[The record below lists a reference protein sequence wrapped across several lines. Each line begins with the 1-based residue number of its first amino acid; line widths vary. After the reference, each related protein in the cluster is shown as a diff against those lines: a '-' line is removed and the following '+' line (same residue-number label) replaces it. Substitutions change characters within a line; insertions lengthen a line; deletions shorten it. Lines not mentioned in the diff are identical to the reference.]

1 MTTTTT
7 FIRHLIN
14 SSASKHYFALL
25 FLSTRGKVC
34 RHALTLIL
42 FAYCLFLFP
51 LVLSAQNTKHT
62 EYKADQTS
70 RSSARVNPSTLAME
84 FSIPL
89 TNYTGRA
96 GNSLPIT
103 FDYSSKVW
111 RITHVSN
118 WQGRTHTVTDTRP
131 EYADKSAAG
140 WTTSLDVPR
149 IDTKLEMYVDDPE
162 RGEGQPWAPTAEIEP
177 QINAPV
183 YEVFYIKRVRVE
195 MPNGSSVEF
204 RKDDGK
210 HPYGNT
216 QSPGAPGAPDLLGTF
231 LAVDGSR
238 MRLEM
243 GTEIGVL
250 YMPDGSRYEIPIQC
264 YPTCTRNTVYTDRH
278 GNRMTYNP
286 GNKQWTDTLGRV
298 LVNPLP
304 IENFN
309 PYQAAGVRT
318 ISYPGFN
325 GSSLQFEFTWSQLST
340 QQPALKYTS
349 NISCRGQIVTTH
361 DPSLFKTDSFT
372 RVCGDTTPFNP
383 VVLTQI
389 KLPDGSS
396 YRFSYNVY
404 GEIERI
410 DYPTGGYEKFEYGAI
425 PPVASTGDATY
436 DQSNRGVVKRWV
448 SVNGKGTPVGEI
460 EWRYEVRRE
469 MRTWL
474 GEPGLYRVIT
484 YAPDKTWSE
493 QLIHDEWKDE
503 AYPYGFGEGRIG
515 RAYETRVYLNE
526 ETDQLL
532 RRTLTEWTNTGPV
545 TVNGVAGQPG
555 ATRDLRPSR
564 SVEISFEDGN
574 TGALAKLSTKDYDTA
589 GSSDLE
595 QFAALNPK
603 QSKTYKYRA
612 LDLST
617 AQTASLSAIASMFTA
632 SDVASISETDYLYDA
647 NYKARGIVGLVR
659 EQRVIDP
666 MINAVA
672 TKMQMAYDEQSYGLL
687 PCGATAGWTDPG
699 TDYRGNSTTTRRW
712 VSTSNTWIETHTQ
725 YDRCGNLRKSWD
737 AKGNPAE
744 VEYSADYQFAYPTH
758 TSSPIPDPSG
768 ERGSNTPLETWTTY
782 DYTTGKVTESKD
794 ANSFI
799 TRLQYNDSLN
809 RLTKVE
815 LPDGGQTEYWYGRN
829 QFGDYIG
836 TRTLIN
842 ETGQKTES
850 YQFFDGLGRS
860 VRTFQMV
867 KPDATEWIT
876 SDMQYDNMGRVWR
889 VSNPY
894 NTGGSGTPITTAGW
908 TTTEYDALGRVRT
921 ITAPDGAKAET
932 VYSNKTAAAP
942 IGTQVTV
949 SHLAGQT
956 LRSRTAVA
964 DALGRP
970 VQVVENP
977 GGLNY
982 LTEYVYDVLGNL
994 RKVSQGAQRRFFAY
1008 DSLSRLVR
1016 VKNPEEDVNNNLPA
1030 LSDAVT
1036 GNNQWSQ
1043 AYSYD
1048 NNGNLTTR
1056 TDARGVSANYV
1067 YDSLNRVRDINY
1079 SDGVTPAVGFV
1090 YDKVFNGRGRF
1101 GWNWTYLNATSPNSH
1116 TAVDSYD
1123 AMGRV
1128 TLQRQHFWIN
1138 GAWGPGYTVSRTY
1151 NRMGSVTSQTYPSGH
1166 IVKYDQFDLVGRLK
1180 NFTGN
1185 LGDGVQ
1191 RTYATNITYDEAS
1204 RMTREQ
1210 FGTQTALYHKNRY
1223 NVRGQ
1228 MWDVRLSTV
1237 NDVENWNRGAIQTWY
1252 TAQNLANGASGTDNN
1267 GNVLMARTYIP
1278 NDDLISSHSF
1288 IESRY
1293 DYDQLNRVK
1302 YVEEYFNGQGAPS
1315 KQQYDYDRFGNRTIN
1330 AAGSFGIGIPEPQFE
1345 LGPGESLTNRLYA
1358 QGDMQIADPEAR
1370 RMRYDKAGNL
1380 KYDSFTGQGER
1391 RYDAENRMIEAADI
1405 SGQKSVYTYDTSG
1418 KRVRRSIGGQET
1430 WQVYG
1435 IDGELLAEYAASVA
1449 PTQPQKEYGYR
1460 NGELLI
1466 AAEGIGGSPA
1476 PATTSATFLK
1486 LDTTTQGNWKG
1497 KYGSEGYAV
1506 VNDSSNYPAYAQV
1519 GLTGHNAYT
1528 WAASTTDV
1536 RALQKAAAGSTDR
1549 IAATVYSNTEFTF
1562 EVNLTDGQAHQVAFY
1577 CLDWDQNNGRAQKV
1591 EIIDA
1596 ATGAVLDSRNMSAYS
1611 NGQYAVWSL
1620 RGHVKIKFIY
1630 TGPAGLNAVA
1640 SGVFFDKSSGQ
1651 SSLPVGNQGFETP
1664 ALPGGY
1670 LYSPG
1675 NASWTFVGGAGVSG
1689 NVSGFTSG
1697 NPAAPEG
1704 TQVAFLQGAGPST
1717 ISQVVSGFQA
1727 NTSYK
1732 VSFKAAQRGNYQSSS
1747 QDFEVF
1753 VDSKS
1758 LGVFRPTGTSYSEL
1772 TTASFTTTAGAHTI
1786 KFVGKN
1792 TNGGDN
1798 TVFIDDVRVTGDAA
1812 STCTATKTC
1821 YGKTGSGTAVISW
1834 LVADHLGTPRM
1845 IADQTGSL
1853 SGITRHD
1860 YLPFGEEL
1868 YAGTSGRTATQGYV
1882 GDNVRQQFTEYERDK
1897 ETGLDYAQ
1905 ARYYSSAIGR
1915 FTSVDPL
1922 LASASAVNPKT
1933 WNRYAYV
1940 LNNPLKLVDPTGL
1953 MSISRTPWPEDVDQS
1968 GNGLSE
1974 GRARME
1980 VIDAYQDNKA
1990 KEEERQQQRESAPNT
2005 QSPGQIFP
2013 LPFGQNYRI
2022 EYLGI
2027 FEPDVVTA
2035 DGDAILNQVVAATG
2049 PRYLELMQLRER
2061 EALAG
2066 TLGGSGLT
2074 TSVETNGASPTLT
2087 VGAGPP
2093 SAMSAN
2099 GGARREQLYQEI
2111 NDINRTAVAQL
2122 SKMAFKGSNQP
2133 VGPDKA
2139 YTLVEYASGRAAEWA
2154 GKERSYTPPPR
2165 HVTRGY

>member
-1 MTTTTT
+1 MTTKTT
-7 FIRHLIN
+7 FTQHLIN
-14 SSASKHYFALL
+14 SYRSRHYSALPSFSA
-25 FLSTRGKVC
+25 RGNVH
-34 RHALTLIL
+34 RHALTFIL
-42 FAYCLFLFP
+42 FACCLFLFP

-62 EYKADQTS
+62 EYKADLTS
-70 RSSARVNPSTLAME
+70 RSNARVNPSTLAME

-96 GNSLPIT
+96 GNSLPVT

-111 RITHVSN
+111 RIAHVSN
-118 WQGRTHTVTDTRP
+118 WQGRLHPVTDTRP
-131 EYADKSAAG
+131 EYAEKSAAG

-149 IDTKLEMYVDDPE
+149 IDTKIEMYVDDYE
-162 RGEGQPWAPTAEIEP
+162 NGEGRPWEPTAEIEP
-177 QINAPV
+177 QTDAPV

-195 MPNGSSVEF
+195 MPNGSSIEF
-204 RKDDGK
+204 RKDDAK
-210 HPYGNT
+210 HPYGTT
-216 QSPGAPGAPDLLGTF
+216 QYPGAPGAPDLLGTF

-250 YMPDGSRYEIPIQC
+250 YMPDGSHYEIPLQC
-264 YPTCTRNTVYTDRH
+264 YPTCTRNTIYTDRH

-286 GNKQWTDTLGRV
+286 GNKQWTDTLGRI

-304 IENFN
+304 IELYN
-309 PYQAAGVRT
+309 PYQTAGVRT
-318 ISYPGFN
+318 LSYPGFN
-325 GSSLQFEFTWSQLST
+325 GSLLQFEFTWSQLST
-340 QQPALKYTS
+340 QQSALKYAS
-349 NISCRGQIVTTH
+349 NISCRGQIVTSH

-389 KLPDGSS
+389 KLPNGTF

-404 GEIERI
+404 GEIEKI
-410 DYPTGGYEKFEYGAI
+410 EYPTGGYERFEYGEI

-436 DQSNRGVVKRWV
+436 DQSNRGVIRRWV
-448 SVNGKGTPVGEI
+448 SVNGNGTPVGEV

-474 GEPGLYRVIT
+474 GEPGLYHVIT
-484 YAPDKTWSE
+484 YAPDYSWTE
-493 QLIHDEWKDE
+493 QLIHDEWRDE

-515 RAYETRVYLNE
+515 RAYETRTYKE
-526 ETDQLL
+526 YREGYPDKDKLL
-532 RRTLTEWTNTGPV
+532 HRTLTEWMNTGPV
-545 TVNGVAGQPG
+545 TINGVTGQSG

-574 TGALAKLSTKDYDTA
+574 TEALAKLSTIDYDTA
-589 GSSDLE
+589 GSNDLE

-617 AQTASLSAIASMFTA
+617 AQTATLLAIAGTFTA

-647 NYKARGIVGLVR
+647 NYKARGIVGLAR
-659 EQRVIDP
+659 ERRVIEP
-666 MINAVA
+666 AISAVA
-672 TKMQMAYDEQSYGLL
+672 TRMQMAYDEPGYGLL

-699 TDYRGNSTTTRRW
+699 SDYRSNTTTTRNW
-712 VSTSNTWIETHTQ
+712 VSTSNTWIETHAQ

-737 AKGNPAE
+737 AKGNPSE
-744 VEYSADYQFAYPTH
+744 VDYSADYQFAYPTH

-768 ERGSNTPLETWTTY
+768 ERGSNTPLETWTAY
-782 DYTTGKVTESKD
+782 DFTTGKVTESKD
-794 ANSFI
+794 ANSFS
-799 TRLQYNDSLN
+799 TRFQYNDSLN

-815 LPDGGQTEYWYGRN
+815 LPDGGQNEYWYGRN
-829 QFGDYIG
+829 QFGEYTG
-836 TRTLIN
+836 SRTLIN

-860 VRTFQMV
+860 VRTFQMA

-876 SDMQYDNMGRVWR
+876 SDTQYDNMGRVWR

-908 TTTEYDALGRVRT
+908 TTTEYDALGRVRA
-921 ITAPDGAKAET
+921 ITAPDGSKAET
-932 VYSNKTAAAP
+932 AYSNKTAAAP
-942 IGTQVTV
+942 IGTQVTI

-956 LRSRTAVA
+956 LRSRTAVT
-964 DALGRP
+964 DALGRLM
-970 VQVVENP
+970 QVVENP
-977 GGLNY
+977 GELNY
-982 LTEYVYDVLGNL
+982 LTEYEYDVLGNL
-994 RKVSQGAQRRFFAY
+994 RKVSQGGQRRFFAY

-1016 VKNPEEDVNNNLPA
+1016 VKNPEEDVNGNLPA
-1030 LSDAVT
+1030 FRDAVT
-1036 GNNQWSQ
+1036 SNEQWSQ

-1048 NNGNLTTR
+1048 SNGNVATR

-1067 YDSLNRVRDINY
+1067 YDSMNRVRDISY
-1079 SDGVTPAVGFV
+1079 TDGVTPSVGFV
-1090 YDKVFNGRGRF
+1090 YDRVFNGKGRF

-1128 TLQRQHFWIN
+1128 TLQRQHFWVN
-1138 GAWGPGYTVSRTY
+1138 GAWGPAYTVSRTY
-1151 NRMGSVTSQTYPSGH
+1151 NLMGSVTSQKYPSGH
-1166 IVKYDQFDLVGRLK
+1166 IVNYDQFDYVGRLK

-1191 RTYATNITYDEAS
+1191 RTYATNIAYDEAS

-1210 FGTQTALYHKNRY
+1210 FGTQTPLYHKNRY

-1228 MWDVRLSTV
+1228 MWDVRLSTI

-1252 TAQNLANGASGTDNN
+1252 TAQNQANGASGTDNN

-1278 NDDLISSHSF
+1278 TDDQISSHSF

-1293 DYDQLNRVK
+1293 NYDQLNRVK
-1302 YVEEYFNGQGAPS
+1302 YVEEYFNGQGTPS
-1315 KQQYDYDRFGNRTIN
+1315 RQQYDYDRFGNRTIN
-1330 AAGSFGIGIPEPQFE
+1330 AAGSYGIGIPEPQFE
-1345 LGPGESLTNRLYA
+1345 LGPGESLTNRIYA
-1358 QGDMQIADPEAR
+1358 QGDMNIADPEAR

-1380 KYDSFTGQGER
+1380 KYDSYTGQGER
-1391 RYDAENRMIEAADI
+1391 TYDAENRMTVAADA
-1405 SGQKSVYTYDTSG
+1405 SGQRSAYTYDANG
-1418 KRVRRSIGGQET
+1418 KRVRRSTPTGNV

-1435 IDGELLAEYAASVA
+1435 IEGELLAEYAAGVA
-1449 PTQPQKEYGYR
+1449 PMQPQKEYGYR

-1466 AAEGIGGSPA
+1466 TAEGVGGSP
-1476 PATTSATFLK
+1476 PQGTTSATFLK

-1506 VNDSSNYPAYAQV
+1506 VNDSTNYPAYAQV
-1519 GLTGHNAYT
+1519 SLTGHNVYT

-1536 RALQKAAAGSTDR
+1536 RALQKATVGSTDR
-1549 IAATVYSNTEFTF
+1549 IAATVYSSTEFTF
-1562 EVNLTDGQAHQVAFY
+1562 DLNLTDGQAHQVAFY
-1577 CLDWDQNNGRAQKV
+1577 CLDWDYNDVRAQKV

-1596 ATGAVLDSRNMSAYS
+1596 ASGAVLDSRNMSAYR
-1611 NGQYAVWSL
+1611 NGQYAVWNL
-1620 RGHVKIKFIY
+1620 RGYVKIKFTY

-1651 SSLPVGNQGFETP
+1651 SSLSVGNSGFETP
-1664 ALPGGY
+1664 SLPGGY
-1670 LYSPG
+1670 QYTP
-1675 NASWTFVGGAGVSG
+1675 ADTSWTFVGGGGVTG
-1689 NVSGFTSG
+1689 NSSGFTAG
-1697 NPAAPEG
+1697 NPPAPEG
-1704 TQVAFLQGAGPST
+1704 TQVAFLQVAAPSS

-1727 NTSYK
+1727 NTNYK
-1732 VSFKAAQRGNYQSSS
+1732 VSFKVAQRGNYQSSS

-1753 VDSKS
+1753 VDKTS
-1758 LGVFRPTGTSYSEL
+1758 LGVFRPTGTSYSEVS
-1772 TTASFTTTAGAHTI
+1772 TMSFMTTAGAHTI

-1798 TVFIDDVRVTGDAA
+1798 TVFIDDVRVTGSVDAA
-1812 STCTATKTC
+1812 STCTSTKTC
-1821 YGKTGSGTAVISW
+1821 SGKTGASTTVISW
-1834 LVADHLGTPRM
+1834 LVTDHLGTPRM

-1853 SGITRHD
+1853 AGITRHD

-1868 YAGTSGRTATQGYV
+1868 YSGTGGRTGNQGYV
-1882 GDNVRQQFTEYERDK
+1882 GDNIRQQFTEYERDR

-1922 LASASAVNPKT
+1922 LASGNPVNPKT
-1933 WNRYAYV
+1933 WNRYAYA
-1940 LNNPLKLVDPTGL
+1940 LNNPLRFTDPSGLLAGDFYDRQGYYLGSDGKNDNKVYLLNEGETAPPPAHRDTPGIPPPLAPVADAIRIELLKAASTEVGGLIILDRTAEGDNYTTGNFRTVGGENNV
-1953 MSISRTPWPEDVDQS
+1953 SGDTVEPGGPSTSESGKDKRIPEGVYDIKEHSGTKFKDTFVISNAEVPASRAILFHS
-1968 GNGLSE
+1968 GNSGDNTTGCIIPGLGNRNGTLTGGTSKPKMEELKTFIKSE
-1974 GRARME
+1974 GASN
-1980 VIDAYQDNKA
+1980 VKLIINNKI
-1990 KEEERQQQRESAPNT
+1990 QR
-2005 QSPGQIFP
+2005 
-2013 LPFGQNYRI
+2013 
-2022 EYLGI
+2022 
-2027 FEPDVVTA
+2027 
-2035 DGDAILNQVVAATG
+2035 
-2049 PRYLELMQLRER
+2049 
-2061 EALAG
+2061 
-2066 TLGGSGLT
+2066 
-2074 TSVETNGASPTLT
+2074 
-2087 VGAGPP
+2087 
-2093 SAMSAN
+2093 
-2099 GGARREQLYQEI
+2099 
-2111 NDINRTAVAQL
+2111 
-2122 SKMAFKGSNQP
+2122 
-2133 VGPDKA
+2133 
-2139 YTLVEYASGRAAEWA
+2139 
-2154 GKERSYTPPPR
+2154 
-2165 HVTRGY
+2165 